1 MMAMSVGGG
10 SAGYFPTVS
19 PFSLG
24 REAEAR
30 LKIDVSA
37 LNRKLSDKSDKKI
50 TCCKK

>member
-1 MMAMSVGGG
+1 MRVGGG
-10 SAGYFPTVS
+10 SAGYFPIIS

-30 LKIDVSA
+30 LKFDVST
-37 LNRKLSDKSDKKI
+37 LKRKLSDKSDKKI